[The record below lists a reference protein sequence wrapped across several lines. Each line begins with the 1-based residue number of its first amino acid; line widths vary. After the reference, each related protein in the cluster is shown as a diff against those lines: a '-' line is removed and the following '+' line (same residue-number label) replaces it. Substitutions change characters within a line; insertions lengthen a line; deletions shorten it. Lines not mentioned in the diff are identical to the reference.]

1 MMVGKTMKLFLK
13 MSDNKKKNKNKM
25 KSDNNIIRGS
35 ENNTKT
41 TMEEN
46 GKDDKKGQMKV
57 LILGDS

>member
-1 MMVGKTMKLFLK
+1 MKLFLK